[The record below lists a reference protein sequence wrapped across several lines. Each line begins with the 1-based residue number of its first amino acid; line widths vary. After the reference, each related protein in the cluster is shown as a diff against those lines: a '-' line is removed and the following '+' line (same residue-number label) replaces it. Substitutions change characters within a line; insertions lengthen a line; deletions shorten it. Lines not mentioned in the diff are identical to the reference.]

1 MAGDIFGFHPWWVW
15 MEAQDWLSV
24 VRSQKPGMLV
34 NTGHHPTMK
43 RTAPT
48 TQNNPVQS
56 VNSAKVET
64 LVKAQHSTDKQL
76 LVLNPVLERPFP
88 PLSGQC
94 ILSGKDQGPLFL
106 ILLLQREKVE
116 CRTLHLASLISGSSC
131 PLCSPHAAVLPGSQA
146 QSRDAQDRC
155 AS

>member
-1 MAGDIFGFHPWWVW
+1 

-64 LVKAQHSTDKQL
+64 LFKAQHSTDKQL
-76 LVLNPVLERPFP
+76 LVLNPVLEPPFP